1 MEGAVRCQ
9 SLQFI
14 YKATD
19 FGPRSCFLAARSSV
33 GGRSLRPD
41 GCVKRFGLI
50 SHSKQRWELGIME
63 KGKVRREIRGSL
75 NSSSGPLGPLD
86 SSSELAPLQLESP
99 VGQFL
104 SQILLSHPHL
114 VPAAV
119 DQQLEQLLTELEAEK
134 SKEEPNSSGTE
145 LILYRRIAEVK
156 AKERMKALGEILYAL
171 VVKKFV
177 DAEVSLVSSM
187 SRSSNEPD
195 EVGHWPSLEEKFQ
208 SLHSPEAFEMIWNHL
223 SVILG
228 NRLEDSSSI
237 ASISKLRVGQVY
249 AASILYGYFLKRVDQ
264 RFQLDKYMKTLPW
277 GSEEEGQSA
286 KRASPEAASASS
298 PSAQVSSSSHT
309 EELSA
314 SFSPGDFADRIK
326 PCRLRTYVM
335 SLDSETLQKFASVRS
350 KEAFSI
356 TEKHTEALF
365 GRPEVLIT
373 PQGAI
378 DSSKEDLIKLS
389 FSGLKRLIL
398 EAVTF
403 GSFLWDVE
411 SYVDS
416 RYHFVTS

>member
-1 MEGAVRCQ
+1 MEAAARYQ
-9 SLQFI
+9 SLQFLS
-14 YKATD
+14 KATD
-19 FGPRSCFLAARSSV
+19 FGPRCCFFAARSSFD
-33 GGRSLRPD
+33 GKSLRPD
-41 GCVKRFGLI
+41 AFVKGFCLI
-50 SHSKQRWELGIME
+50 SQNKQRGLNTIIR
-63 KGKVRREIRGSL
+63 KGKERREIRASL
-75 NSSSGPLGPLD
+75 NSSYGPLEF
-86 SSSELAPLQLESP
+86 SSELAPLQLESP

-134 SKEEPNSSGTE
+134 SQEEPNSSSTE
-145 LILYRRIAEVK
+145 LVLYRRIAEVK
-156 AKERMKALGEILYAL
+156 AKERKKALGEILYAL
-171 VVKKFV
+171 VVQKFV
-177 DAEVSLVSSM
+177 DADVSLVSSM
-187 SRSSNEPD
+187 PQSSSEPD

-208 SLHSPEAFEMIWNHL
+208 SLHSPEAFEMIKNHL

-249 AASILYGYFLKRVDQ
+249 AASTLYGYFLKRVDQ
-264 RFQLDKYMKTLPW
+264 RFQLDKSMKTLPW

-286 KRASPEAASASS
+286 KEASMEVASASS
-298 PSAQVSSSSHT
+298 PSSQVKNSHP
-309 EELSA
+309 EDLSA
-314 SFSPGDFADRIK
+314 SFSSGGFADRIK

-335 SLDSETLQKFASVRS
+335 SLDSDILQKFASVRS
-350 KEAFSI
+350 KEAFAI
-356 TEKHTEALF
+356 TERHTEALF
-365 GRPEVLIT
+365 GRPEILIT

-378 DSSKEDLIKLS
+378 DSSKEELIKLS

-411 SYVDS
+411 SYADS

>member
-1 MEGAVRCQ
+1 MEAAACYQ
-9 SLQFI
+9 SLHFS
-14 YKATD
+14 KATD
-19 FGPRSCFLAARSSV
+19 FVPRPCFLAARSSFDSK
-33 GGRSLRPD
+33 SLCSD
-41 GCVKRFGLI
+41 GFVKRFCLI
-50 SHSKQRWELGIME
+50 SQNKQRERITILTN
-63 KGKVRREIRGSL
+63 GKLRREVRASS
-75 NSSSGPLGPLD
+75 NSSSRPLE

-104 SQILLSHPHL
+104 SQILVSHPHL

-134 SKEEPNSSGTE
+134 SQEESNSSGTE

-156 AKERMKALGEILYAL
+156 AKERKNALGEILYAL
-171 VVKKFV
+171 VVQKFV
-177 DAEVSLVSSM
+177 DSDVSLVSSM
-187 SRSSNEPD
+187 PKSSKEPNE
-195 EVGHWPSLEEKFQ
+195 VAHWPSLEEKFQ
-208 SLHSPEAFEMIWNHL
+208 SLHSPEAFEMVKNHL

-237 ASISKLRVGQVY
+237 ASINKLRVGQVY
-249 AASILYGYFLKRVDQ
+249 AASILYGYFLKRMDQ
-264 RFQLDKYMKTLPW
+264 RFQLDKSMKTLPF
-277 GSEEEGQSA
+277 GSEEERESA
-286 KRASPEAASASS
+286 KGCAKEALMGAESVSS
-298 PSAQVSSSSHT
+298 P

-314 SFSPGDFADRIK
+314 TFSPGGFADRIK

-335 SLDSETLQKFASVRS
+335 SLDSETLQRFASVRS

-356 TEKHTEALF
+356 FEKHTEALF
-365 GRPEVLIT
+365 ERPEIVIT

-378 DSSKEDLIKLS
+378 DYSKEELIKLS

-416 RYHFVTS
+416 RYHFVIS

>member
-33 GGRSLRPD
+33 GGRSLRRD

-50 SHSKQRWELGIME
+50 SHNKKRGELGFME

-134 SKEEPNSSGTE
+134 RKEEPNSSGTE

-187 SRSSNEPD
+187 SQSSNEHD
-195 EVGHWPSLEEKFQ
+195 EVDHWPSLEEKFQ
-208 SLHSPEAFEMIWNHL
+208 TLHSPEAFEMIRNHL

-237 ASISKLRVGQVY
+237 ASISRLRVGQVY
-249 AASILYGYFLKRVDQ
+249 AASVLYGYFLKRVDQ

-286 KRASPEAASASS
+286 KAASTEAAAPASS
-298 PSAQVSSSSHT
+298 PSAQVSSSHP

-314 SFSPGDFADRIK
+314 SFSHGGFADRIK

-365 GRPEVLIT
+365 GRPEVFIT

-378 DSSKEDLIKLS
+378 DSSKDDLIKLS

>member
-1 MEGAVRCQ
+1 MEAAVRYQ
-9 SLQFI
+9 SLQFLS
-14 YKATD
+14 KTTD
-19 FGPRSCFLAARSSV
+19 FTPRSSVLVARSSIA
-33 GGRSLRPD
+33 GKFLLSD
-41 GCVKRFGLI
+41 GFVKRLCLI
-50 SHSKQRWELGIME
+50 SQSKQRGKSTILT
-63 KGKVRREIRGSL
+63 KGKMRREIIASL
-75 NSSSGPLGPLD
+75 NSSSGPLE

-134 SKEEPNSSGTE
+134 SQDEPNSSGTE

-156 AKERMKALGEILYAL
+156 AKERKKALGEILYAL
-171 VVKKFV
+171 VVQKFV
-177 DAEVSLVSSM
+177 DADVSLVSSM
-187 SRSSNEPD
+187 PQSSNEPSD
-195 EVGHWPSLEEKFQ
+195 VGHWPSSEEKFQ
-208 SLHSPEAFEMIWNHL
+208 SLHSPEAFEMVKNHL

-228 NRLEDSSSI
+228 SRLEDSSSI

-264 RFQLDKYMKTLPW
+264 RFQLDKSMKTLPW
-277 GSEEEGQSA
+277 GSKEDGQSA
-286 KRASPEAASASS
+286 KEASS
-298 PSAQVSSSSHT
+298 SWIPSAQVRSSNS
-309 EELSA
+309 EDLSA
-314 SFSPGDFADRIK
+314 SFSPGGFSDRIK

-335 SLDSETLQKFASVRS
+335 SLDSETLQRFASVRS

-365 GRPEVLIT
+365 GRPEIVIT
-373 PQGAI
+373 PQGGI
-378 DSSKEDLIKLS
+378 DSSKEELIKLS